1 MSGALKILIVLPT
14 FNEAENLPLIAQR
27 LLDLPVRD
35 VQLLIIDDNSPDGT
49 GAIADALAAKFPDRV
64 QVLHRERKLGLG
76 TAYVA
81 GFTRALE
88 QGFDAAI
95 EMDSDFSHP
104 VEALP
109 KMIGLVAAGTADVAV
124 GSRYVPG
131 GRVDEDWSVWRK
143 FLSWWGS
150 VYSRAIL
157 GLTVHDTTAGFKCFH
172 RRVLERLPLGSIVS
186 NGYAFQVEMA
196 YLCQQSGFRA
206 VEVPI
211 VFLDR
216 TRGESKMSMNVA
228 LEASWRVWQIKWRRY

>member
-1 MSGALKILIVLPT
+1 MKVLIVLPT
-14 FNEAENLPLIAQR
+14 YNEAENLPLIVQR

-35 VQLLIIDDNSPDGT
+35 IHLLIIDDNSPDGT
-49 GAIADALAAKFPDRV
+49 GEIADSLAAKLPDRI
-64 QVLHRERKLGLG
+64 QVMHRERKLGLG

-81 GFTRALE
+81 GFKLALE
-88 QGFDAAI
+88 QGFDAAV

-104 VEALP
+104 IEELP
-109 KMIGLVAAGTADVAV
+109 KMIGLVATGKADIAV

-131 GRVDEDWSVWRK
+131 GKVDENWSSWRK

-157 GLTVHDTTAGFKCFH
+157 GLKVHDTTAGFKCFH
-172 RRVLERLPLGSIVS
+172 CRVLRRLPLSDIVS

-196 YLCQQSGFRA
+196 YLCEQYGFKA

-216 TRGESKMSMNVA
+216 TRGKSKMSMNVA
-228 LEASWRVWQIKWRRY
+228 LEASWRVWQIKWRQY